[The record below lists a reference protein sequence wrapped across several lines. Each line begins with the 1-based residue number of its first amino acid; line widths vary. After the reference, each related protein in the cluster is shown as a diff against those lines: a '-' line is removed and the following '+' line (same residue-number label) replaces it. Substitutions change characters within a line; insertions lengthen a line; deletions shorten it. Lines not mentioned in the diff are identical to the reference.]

1 MKRKLTLGIDAS
13 NIKTGGG
20 LTHLLE
26 LLREGDSIDRGFD
39 HVIVWG
45 GKQLENLPPYKWL
58 ERRILPSLDENNLV
72 GEFYWR
78 LYTLPKLAQEACD
91 ILFSPGGMFVSNKIC
106 YVSMSQNM
114 LIWEGKERA
123 RFGLSDRFKLRL
135 MRFMQR
141 RSFQSA
147 AGIIFISEYARKF
160 ITQELP
166 SVDSKPSVVVYHGIN
181 DRFRT
186 TPSLKS
192 FGVDDEIK
200 LIYVSTIHH
209 YKWQWKVIGAVK
221 KIRENEKIDLK
232 LSLIGG
238 AKPSVLAEMNG
249 LLAETSEFVNYK
261 GVIPYEEIE
270 ENYHESDVFVFAST
284 CENMPNIVVEAMASS
299 LPITSSNFGPMPE
312 ILLDG
317 CIYFDPTNSDSI
329 ADALLK
335 IIRSPELQNKLKKA
349 AYQRSQYFNWQKA
362 ASETFTFLKET
373 AERAGRK

>member
-1 MKRKLTLGIDAS
+1 
-13 NIKTGGG
+13 
-20 LTHLLE
+20 
-26 LLREGDSIDRGFD
+26 
-39 HVIVWG
+39 
-45 GKQLENLPPYKWL
+45 
-58 ERRILPSLDENNLV
+58 
-72 GEFYWR
+72 
-78 LYTLPKLAQEACD
+78 
-91 ILFSPGGMFVSNKIC
+91 
-106 YVSMSQNM
+106 M